1 MLCSSVPIG
10 SGAYHSPRLP
20 TSQAVS
26 AGIVLAA
33 RKVFPYIITSD
44 REVAELA
51 SSVSV
56 PFAAAIFFFSL
67 MVGLTQVRG
76 LTAIG
81 LSVWL

>member
-1 MLCSSVPIG
+1 M
-10 SGAYHSPRLP
+10 
-20 TSQAVS
+20 
-26 AGIVLAA
+26 LAA

-44 REVAELA
+44 REVVELA